1 MALSAWKNPLWHS
14 EELVNLEALRQQL
27 TRRVA
32 IFVCCASGV
41 AIWGTL
47 PFEPF
52 PLVIFGLLLATFG
65 LGLGVQR
72 LIAVRP
78 ALARFGLLWGLT
90 GLHLAALTL
99 LPEPWLPFLG
109 ILLIFLAALLLPNH
123 EFATAAI
130 VGLAAAWLHA
140 AGRPYPLA
148 GFVSSL
154 VLAAGCAWLVARTL
168 YTALAW
174 TWNTQQEADRLLEQA
189 RTDRGELSR
198 TLKALDLAYSLL
210 QRTQA
215 ELVYARRQ
223 AEEARQMKERF
234 AANISHELRT
244 PLNLILGFSEI
255 MYLSPE
261 VYGDMAWPPALRRD
275 VYQVYRGTR
284 HLTGMIDDVLD
295 LSRFEMT
302 SFTLTRELTPLTP
315 FLAATADLARDLFP
329 AHPVPGSA
337 AVRFE
342 VDIAP
347 DLPAVEIDRTRI
359 RQVLLNL
366 LNNARSFTERGL
378 VRLAAEARPAEVL
391 VTVSDSGPG
400 IPPENLENVF
410 QEFYQVDTSLR
421 RKHQGMGLGLALSK
435 RFVEA
440 HDGRI
445 WAENGPAGGAVIRF
459 TLPLAVEAPAP
470 LATRATA
477 GPALAR
483 TRPVLLAV
491 HTDPALAGWLARHLP
506 EFDVI
511 PAAGAVDEEVRLY
524 HPAAV
529 LCNTPPALDGG
540 IAGNDASL
548 AALPVPVISCSL
560 PSEAWLARDLAV
572 AGCLTKPVA
581 SAELVAALRAALPAG
596 RGESHILII
605 DDDRGFV
612 QLIERIMQ
620 SLPVPYRTS
629 HAYGGAAGLAAMA
642 EDPPD
647 IVLLDLM
654 MPDVDGFAVLA
665 WMRATPALAG
675 IPVLILTAT
684 SFAEDALQQRGSQ
697 IVVRREDGLR
707 PLEVLN
713 CVRVLAS
720 TLEPRYDEKSAPAP
734 PTAGRPGAVQ
744 PAALPG

>member
-1 MALSAWKNPLWHS
+1 MALSAWKSPLWHS

-52 PLVIFGLLLATFG
+52 PLVILGLLLATFG

-90 GLHLAALTL
+90 GLHLAALAL

-470 LATRATA
+470 LATRAAA

-529 LCNTPPALDGG
+529 LCNTPPGPGRRHSRQRCEPGRA
-540 IAGNDASL
+540 AGTRDLLL
-548 AALPVPVISCSL
+548 AAERGVAGPGPGRRRLPDETGRQRRAGGSSARRAAGRPRRVPHPHHRRRPWLRAIDRADHAE
-560 PSEAWLARDLAV
+560 PSRALSDQPRLRRGRRVGRHGRGPARHRPARPDDARCGWVCGAGLDARDPCTGRHPGAHSDGDQFCGGRPAA
-572 AGCLTKPVA
+572 AGEPDC
-581 SAELVAALRAALPAG
+581 RPAG
-596 RGESHILII
+596 RW
-605 DDDRGFV
+605 
-612 QLIERIMQ
+612 
-620 SLPVPYRTS
+620 PAAP
-629 HAYGGAAGLAAMA
+629 GGAELRARAG
-642 EDPPD
+642 
-647 IVLLDLM
+647 
-654 MPDVDGFAVLA
+654 VD
-665 WMRATPALAG
+665 AG
-675 IPVLILTAT
+675 AP
-684 SFAEDALQQRGSQ
+684 
-697 IVVRREDGLR
+697 LR
-707 PLEVLN
+707 
-713 CVRVLAS
+713 
-720 TLEPRYDEKSAPAP
+720 
-734 PTAGRPGAVQ
+734 
-744 PAALPG
+744 